1 MKKYELNVEG
11 MKCAHCEGSMNEAVK
26 SQLGG
31 EKVVSSAKNSKVTF
45 FAEGELGEDK
55 IRQAV
60 EGKGFVLKSVE
71 VTEAKKTLFG
81 YK

>member
-1 MKKYELNVEG
+1 
-11 MKCAHCEGSMNEAVK
+11 
-26 SQLGG
+26 
-31 EKVVSSAKNSKVTF
+31 VSSAKDSKVTF